1 MKKKREYQSSE
12 LVKSFAKIYGF
23 EDKLLAFEIKD
34 FLQEYLN
41 DALFQEIGDVNLDKK
56 ILSIKIKSPLLKNDF
71 RMRKTFFLNKFKE
84 KFGEENISDLQIL

>member
-1 MKKKREYQSSE
+1 MKKKREFQSSE
-12 LVKSFAKIYGF
+12 LVKSLAKIYGF